1 MKREGLNIE
10 LNRGK
15 LWIYLFSGYRHI
27 IIIIII
33 IIVIV
38 IIIIVIVNVR

>member
-33 IIVIV
+33 IIIIVIV
-38 IIIIVIVNVR
+38 IIVIVNVR

>member
-33 IIVIV
+33 IIIIV

>member
-15 LWIYLFSGYRHI
+15 LWIYLFSGYRRIFI

-33 IIVIV
+33 IT
-38 IIIIVIVNVR
+38 IVNVR

>member
-15 LWIYLFSGYRHI
+15 LWIYLFSGYRRI

-33 IIVIV
+33 II
-38 IIIIVIVNVR
+38 IIFIIVNVR

>member
-15 LWIYLFSGYRHI
+15 LWIYLFSGYRI

-33 IIVIV
+33 IIVI
-38 IIIIVIVNVR
+38 IVNVR

>member
-10 LNRGK
+10 K
-15 LWIYLFSGYRHI
+15 LWIYLFSGYRRI

-33 IIVIV
+33 II
-38 IIIIVIVNVR
+38 IITIVNVR